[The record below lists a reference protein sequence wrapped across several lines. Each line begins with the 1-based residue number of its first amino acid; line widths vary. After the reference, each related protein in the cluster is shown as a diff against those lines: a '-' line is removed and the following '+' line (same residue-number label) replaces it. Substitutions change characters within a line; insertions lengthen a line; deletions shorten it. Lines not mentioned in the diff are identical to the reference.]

1 MKTLSGQT
9 RIPSKLVLG
18 AIVASTALP
27 AFGEL
32 EEIVVTARRQ
42 QVDLQD
48 AAIAVSVTSGDE
60 FDQSNV
66 VRLDNFNGYVP
77 GLTVA
82 KNDAAGRVVTIRGV
96 GWETAQ
102 NLASQPS
109 VLAYVDGL
117 YLANPLAMGLDLGDL
132 ERIEVFRG
140 PQGTEFGQG
149 TTGGAINLVTKKP
162 KLEQQTGALELG
174 VGTFRTLQ
182 ARGSVNWPLGETV
195 ALRASLQR
203 YTRDGFAEVS
213 GGALD
218 GYDADDADSLS
229 GKLGLLWAPSDRLSV
244 LAQVFATESDHNA
257 PAQKSIDDP
266 NPDVRELTQDFPGF
280 FRLDNLSTSLT
291 VDWELTSNLAV
302 KSLTGWQK
310 LEKSQSVDGDRLTEA
325 TIAIDTRGF
334 FQFSNWDVLPFWD
347 NNSEAFSQELSLNY
361 TSERLDWVAG
371 FYYLDHEN
379 FNDFLEA
386 AGPAPF
392 SDSAAALANPNPV
405 TLPPFN
411 SVLLFN
417 EFRTVTRRDRA
428 AYGQA
433 TLRLNE
439 RIALTAG
446 ARWQDEDQTDEGAQ
460 FFGIFGGFS
469 RDTNDSQ
476 MTWKLGLDFNV
487 TPDHLVYGLI
497 STGWKNG
504 GTNPGAITNGAIFLG
519 EEFEAEEVT
528 AFEVGTRNTFG
539 DGRGRLNATA
549 FFYDHEHLQFIFED
563 PVPFGGGTG
572 TIPESE
578 EYGVETEL
586 SWQFSD
592 SWLVDG
598 MIAWQRGKL
607 KSNVPALDIIDFR
620 DALGPGVGLFT
631 GPGFDTRLALANAAD
646 LDGNDVPKMPDVMAR
661 IGVTNVRGFSNG
673 GELTTRLE
681 WVHRGEMQA
690 RVFNNPRV
698 DRIPEYDIVNL
709 FVNYELA
716 GRPISFALRATNL
729 FDEDGVNNVFSN
741 PFGLWTTSRE
751 YIPPR
756 EVIASV
762 QFRWQ

>member
-1 MKTLSGQT
+1 MNTFSGQT
-9 RIPSKLVLG
+9 RVPSRLVLG
-18 AIVASTALP
+18 AVVASIALP
-27 AFGEL
+27 AYGEL

-48 AAIAVSVTSGDE
+48 AAIAVSVTSGEE
-60 FDQSNV
+60 FDRSNV

-109 VLAYVDGL
+109 VLAYVDGF

-149 TTGGAINLVTKKP
+149 TTGGSINLVTKKP
-162 KLEQQTGALELG
+162 KLDQKSGALELG
-174 VGTFRTLQ
+174 VGTFETLQ
-182 ARGSVNWPLGETV
+182 ARGSVNWPLGETA

-203 YTRDGFAEVS
+203 YTREGFAEVS

-218 GYDADDADSLS
+218 GYEADDADSVS
-229 GKLGLLWAPSDRLSV
+229 GKVGLAWEPSDRLSV
-244 LAQVFATESDHNA
+244 LLQAFAVESEHNA

-266 NPDVRELTQDFPGF
+266 NPDVRKLSQDFPGF

-291 VDWELTSNLAV
+291 VDWELSSNLV
-302 KSLTGWQK
+302 LRSLTGWQK
-310 LEKSQSVDGDRLTEA
+310 LEKSQSVDGDRLTES

-371 FYYLDHEN
+371 VYYLYHEN

-392 SDSAAALANPNPV
+392 SDSAAALANPTPL

-428 AYGQA
+428 VYGQA

-439 RIALTAG
+439 RVALTAG

-460 FFGIFGGFS
+460 FFGVFGGFS
-469 RDTNDSQ
+469 SDSDDSQ
-476 MTWKLGLDFNV
+476 MTWKLGLDINL
-487 TPDHLVYGLI
+487 TPDHLIYGLI

-504 GTNPGAITNGAIFLG
+504 GSNPGAITNGAIFLD
-519 EEFEAEEVT
+519 ETFEPEQVT
-528 AFEVGTRNTFG
+528 AFEIGTRNTFAG
-539 DGRGRLNATA
+539 GQGRLNATA

-578 EYGVETEL
+578 EYGIETEL

-598 MIAWQRGKL
+598 MLSWQRGEL
-607 KSNVPALDIIDFR
+607 KSDVPALDIIDFR

-646 LDGNDVPKMPDVMAR
+646 LNGNDVPKMPDIMAR
-661 IGVTNVRGFSNG
+661 VGFTNIRGFGNG

-698 DRIPEYDIVNL
+698 DRIPAYDVVNL
-709 FVNYELA
+709 FLSYELP
-716 GRPISFALRATNL
+716 GRPIRLTLRATNL

-756 EVIASV
+756 EVIASI
-762 QFRWQ
+762 QFRWE